1 MKRAEVLVYKN
12 FEPTKKGFRF
22 YYQIDNE
29 EYSFWISANH
39 ARIEIDDESKELVS
53 GHIGLSFL
61 VDIAVI
67 CLPRKIIINALSLS
81 DEQLELWKWVYE
93 EASLERAYFEKIELF
108 FLDTSWEIDHEPALL
123 GMFIKTRQL
132 ENVTISMS
140 GGKESITALN
150 LFKNYPHLSLLF
162 FDCNDKN
169 SFFMRKAYDRLKKK
183 FNYFQINTSIGHT
196 GKLMKRYECKYYH
209 DYVILDSY
217 SNSCHRFH
225 CKDNIWR
232 MRSMM
237 MLYLV
242 M

>member
-1 MKRAEVLVYKN
+1 MKRAETLVYKN
-12 FEPTKKGFRF
+12 FKPTKKGFRF

-29 EYSFWISANH
+29 EYSFWISTDH

-67 CLPRKIIINALSLS
+67 CLPRKIIINALFLS

-93 EASLERAYFEKIELF
+93 EASLERAYFEKTELF
-108 FLDTSWEIDHEPALL
+108 FLDTIWEVSHEPDLL
-123 GMFIKTRQL
+123 RMFSKTRPL

-169 SFFMRKAYDRLKKK
+169 SFLHEKSVCSPENR
-183 FNYFQINTSIGHT
+183 I
-196 GKLMKRYECKYYH
+196 
-209 DYVILDSY
+209 
-217 SNSCHRFH
+217 
-225 CKDNIWR
+225 
-232 MRSMM
+232 
-237 MLYLV
+237 
-242 M
+242 